1 MARPTKYSAAMR
13 NAICNQLKTG
23 CTRTAAAESL
33 GIGYETFRRWM
44 SDYEEF
50 WGAVTRA
57 EAEAEAMFT
66 ATIAQAAKGTEK
78 EPGDW
83 RAAESWLKRRRRAEW
98 GDNITHRADR
108 EVAGLLAELFP
119 DDAAESFDE
128 TASGETAAKHYE

>member
-1 MARPTKYSAAMR
+1 M
-13 NAICNQLKTG
+13 
-23 CTRTAAAESL
+23 AAAESL

-66 ATIAQAAKGTEK
+66 AVIAKAARGTDK

-83 RAAESWLKRRRRAEW
+83 RAAESWLKRRRRVEW

-108 EVAGLLAELFP
+108 EAANLLAELFP
-119 DDAAESFDE
+119 DDAGAGIAEITAGEAE
-128 TASGETAAKHYE
+128 TSRR